1 MKHYHSNK
9 KWCFL
14 TIMMLFVAQ
23 VMFAQGRTI
32 TGKVTDTQSEPLA
45 GVNIVV
51 KGTQTGTMTDIDG
64 NFTLNVP
71 DGTKELVASFIGFES
86 QTVALTSKNNVKIR
100 LVADLQDLDE
110 VVVVGY
116 GTMRK
121 SDLTGSVKSIN
132 SESFKTGVNLT
143 PQQLLQGSVSGV
155 NITKNTGKPGGSN
168 TVRVRGG
175 TSISAS
181 NDPLYVVDGV
191 PLNANTVSANISNNV
206 QTNTFDLE
214 TSDPLSMLDPEDIES
229 INVLKDASATAI
241 YGSRG
246 ANGVIMITTK
256 KGKKGMKQLS
266 YGLNLGWSAVAKKL
280 DVVNGDQ
287 YRHVISE
294 INKGLTADKQ
304 ISPAGGDGGTNTD
317 WQDEIF
323 RTGFSQG
330 HHVSFMSSANE
341 TTYRASLGYTD
352 ENGVIRNSGVENY
365 NARVNINH
373 SALDNKLQINFNMGY
388 NEQHNSQAPIS
399 STVGSEMG
407 SCALYEA
414 YVFNPTLP
422 VYTNGDYTDVPPYR
436 VNPVSF
442 TDEVMDKRHTRKF
455 IGNLSADYNFWGPL
469 TAHVNL
475 GYTYNSINRNSY
487 IAKNNLFGAG
497 LNGYASM
504 QRAEDYSKLLD
515 AILKYNQKFDKHNID
530 AMAGYSYQYFRA
542 DGNFMSAQNFLS
554 DEFQWH
560 TINAAASYNT
570 PTSYENSNKLI
581 SFYGRVNYNYDNRY
595 LLTATVRRDG
605 SSRFGADHKWGVF
618 PSAAASW
625 RVTQEKFWNWEPMND
640 LKVRYSW
647 GITGNQEIGNYQS
660 LSTLAASS
668 QGYIFGGKKVTIILP
683 AQYSNPDIKWEET
696 TQHNI
701 GLDFGFF
708 DSRLRGSFDW
718 YYKKTEDLLLRV
730 DVPAPSLITSQIA
743 NVGSVENKGI
753 EFEIAGDIVR
763 TKDWTW
769 DLSFNISK
777 NVNEVVSLSNDK
789 WTGDDVLSA
798 PCQGQG
804 LSGSYAQRIKEG
816 YAIGTFWGKEFTGI
830 DEKGFETYRKN
841 EDGTVWEGEIGCA
854 QPDFM
859 YGIQTNVRYKN
870 WSLSANLRG
879 TVGNDVYNCTANNLM
894 YTSNLPGRSVM
905 NGALESGV
913 SYSMQK
919 AFSSRWIEDASFLR
933 LDNLTVGYNFSV
945 PQLKISQ
952 ARVTLSGQNLF
963 CITGYDGL
971 DPEVSSELSSNAVA
985 FGVDYLSYPR
995 ARTFAIGLNVTF

>member
-132 SESFKTGVNLT
+132 SESFKTGVDLT
-143 PQQLLQGSVSGV
+143 PQQLMQGQFSGV
-155 NITKNTGKPGGSN
+155 NITKNSGKPGGAN
-168 TVRVRGG
+168 TIRVRGG

-191 PLNANTVSANISNNV
+191 PLNANTTSANISNSV
-206 QTNTFDLE
+206 STNTFDLE
-214 TSDPLSMLDPEDIES
+214 AVDPLSMLDPSDIES

-256 KGKKGMKQLS
+256 KGKKGAKQLS
-266 YGLNLGWSAVAKKL
+266 YGLNLGWSTVAKKIDVL
-280 DVVNGDQ
+280 DADQ
-287 YRHVISE
+287 YRQAFKDLNAVLPA
-294 INKGLTADKQ
+294 NKQMTLN
-304 ISPAGGDGGTNTD
+304 DGGTNTD

-323 RTGFSQG
+323 QTGFSQG

-341 TTYRASLGYTD
+341 TTYRASLSYTD
-352 ENGVIRNSGVENY
+352 QNGIVRNSGVENY
-365 NARVNINH
+365 NGRININH
-373 SALDNKLQINFNMGY
+373 SALDGKLKIDFNMGY
-388 NEQHNSQAPIS
+388 NEQHNRQAPIS
-399 STVGSEMG
+399 NTVGSEMG

-422 VYTNGDYTDVPPYR
+422 VFGTDGDYVDVKPYR

-442 TDEVMDKRHTRKF
+442 TEEVKDQRNNRKF
-455 IGNLSADYNFWGPL
+455 IGNISADYNFWGPL

-475 GYTYNSINRNSY
+475 GYTNNSVTRNSY
-487 IAKNNLFGAG
+487 IAKDNLFGAG
-497 LNGYASM
+497 LNGFASI
-504 QRAEDYSKLLD
+504 QKTEDYSKLLD
-515 AILKYNQKFDKHNID
+515 AILKYNQKIDKHNID

-542 DGNFMSAQNFLS
+542 FGNLMSAQNFLS
-554 DEFQWH
+554 DAFNWH
-560 TINAAASYNT
+560 NIGAAGSFNT
-570 PTSYENSNKLI
+570 PTSYESSNTLI

-605 SSRFGADHKWGVF
+605 SSRFGADSKWGVF

-625 RVTQEKFWNWEPMND
+625 RVSQEKFWNWEAMND

-668 QGYIFGGKKVTIILP
+668 KGYLVGGNKVTIIMP
-683 AQYSNPDIKWEET
+683 AQYANPDLKWEET

-701 GLDFGFF
+701 GIDFGFL
-708 DSRLRGSFDW
+708 DSRIRGSFDW
-718 YYKKTEDLLLRV
+718 YTKTTDDLLLRV
-730 DVPAPSLITSQIA
+730 DVPSPSYITSQIA
-743 NVGSVENKGI
+743 NVGSVKNSGI
-753 EFEIAGDIVR
+753 ELELAGDIIR
-763 TKDWTW
+763 TKDWRW
-769 DLSFNISK
+769 DVSVNFTHNT
-777 NVNEVVSLSNDK
+777 NEVVSLSNDK

-804 LSGSYAQRIKEG
+804 LSGQYAQRIKEG
-816 YAIGTFWGKEFTGI
+816 YAIGTFWGKEYTGL
-830 DEKGFETYRKN
+830 DANGMETYRKN
-841 EDGTVWEGEIGCA
+841 EDGSVWVGEIGCA

-859 YGIQTNVRYKN
+859 YGIQTNVRYKQ
-870 WSLSANLRG
+870 WSLGANLRG
-879 TVGNDVYNCTANNLM
+879 SVGNEIYNCTANNLM
-894 YTSNLPGRSVM
+894 YTNNLPGR
-905 NGALESGV
+905 NILAAALTSGIN
-913 SYSMQK
+913 YDQQK
-919 AFSSRWIEDASFLR
+919 TFSSRWLEDGSFLR
-933 LDNLTVGYNFSV
+933 LDNLTVGYDFQV
-945 PQLKISQ
+945 PALHITN
-952 ARVTLSGQNLF
+952 AHLSLSAQNLF
-963 CITGYDGL
+963 CITSYEGL
-971 DPEVSSELSSNAVA
+971 DPEVSSEISSNAAA
-985 FGVDYLSYPR
+985 FGIDYLSYPR